1 MASLNTSTN
10 GPSIRSSYQGVVQA
24 PPPSGAAANSPTYA
38 QWAIFSVSAP
48 LVNAFQQDSGSK
60 ESVLKVQDTGE
71 GELQDLIEDFSE
83 GRIQFAFVK
92 VKDSNSG
99 LPKSVLIGWC
109 GEGVPE
115 RTKGYFTSHL
125 AAVSKILHGYHVQVT
140 ARSDRDLTPE
150 GIVQKVADASGS
162 KYSGGSAPSAPAT
175 APVAS
180 KPVFTPTQSGAGSSY
195 NPLGGA
201 ASRKTGRDSNVDED
215 GWGADA
221 PQVSRS
227 QIEKVPSAYQP
238 TKVNMA
244 ELTKQKQEPSRF
256 NAAPQQADT
265 DSGDVVKGGYQP
277 IGKVDIAAIRAKAK
291 KVEDDR
297 PTTVKGAYEPVGKV
311 DIAAI
316 RAKAQKPTD
325 EPSRHTSPA
334 PVKPPTTGGE
344 SEEPKSLSER
354 SSAFQQSE
362 RLTSLPKPKVA
373 NKLPSNFSGTKAPTP
388 GTFGLHS
395 ASPANAAPA
404 PVGAASR
411 TFADEGGKTP
421 AQIWAEKKAKKRG
434 TSGAT
439 ETHAPA
445 EPVTSQSSGGGEW
458 KSGYKGK
465 SWAPVAIA
473 TTATGKSA
481 ASDLEQQRTGE
492 QEHDHARDE
501 EEAPS
506 APAGGI
512 GALKD
517 RFKGAAPMGV
527 PSTGERDASPPP
539 VPSATRPTGGVSMPG
554 LPSRPAAAEEDED
567 DRGRHNIPSPP
578 RVVRSPTP
586 PTPERDES
594 PVRIAM
600 PVSRGSEPRIEAP
613 EERHHAPSMPVRS
626 LEKEVPRE
634 SELVDEPK
642 GQDPAR
648 AASAALAGAAFGGAA
663 VAASQSAQQGGKR
676 AIAQYDYEKAED
688 NEIELLEGEYVTE
701 IDMVDDDW
709 WMGTNSKG
717 ESGLFPSNYVE
728 LVEDD
733 EPAPAAPSRPSAP
746 EETPAPV
753 APAAPEPSSSGPTA
767 TAIYD
772 YEAAEDNELSF
783 EEDAK
788 ITDLEFPDEDWWF
801 GHLNG
806 KSGLFPSNYVQ
817 LDEK

>member
-1 MASLNTSTN
+1 MT
-10 GPSIRSSYQGVVQA
+10 
-24 PPPSGAAANSPTYA
+24 
-38 QWAIFSVSAP
+38 
-48 LVNAFQQDSGSK
+48 
-60 ESVLKVQDTGE
+60 DTDIS
-71 GELQDLIEDFSE
+71 Q
-83 GRIQFAFVK
+83 
-92 VKDSNSG
+92 
-99 LPKSVLIGWC
+99 
-109 GEGVPE
+109 
-115 RTKGYFTSHL
+115 
-125 AAVSKILHGYHVQVT
+125 GYHVQIT

-162 KYSGGSAPSAPAT
+162 KYSAGNAPA
-175 APVAS
+175 APAAASNPVVAS
-180 KPVFTPTQSGAGSSY
+180 KPVFTPTQSGTGSSY

-201 ASRKTGRDSNVDED
+201 ASRKIARDSNVDED

-256 NAAPQQADT
+256 NSAPQPDAD
-265 DSGDVVKGGYQP
+265 SSDVVKGGYQP

-334 PVKPPTTGGE
+334 PVKPSTTGGE
-344 SEEPKSLSER
+344 SDEPKSLSER

-373 NKLPSNFSGTKAPTP
+373 NKLPSSFTGTKPLTP

-395 ASPANAAPA
+395 AVTSAAPA

-421 AQIWAEKKAKKRG
+421 AQIWAEKKAKERG
-434 TSGAT
+434 TSGAA
-439 ETHAPA
+439 ETHTPA

-473 TTATGKSA
+473 TTASGPA
-481 ASDLEQQRTGE
+481 DSDLEQQRTGE
-492 QEHDHARDE
+492 HEHDHARDE

-506 APAGGI
+506 APTGGI

-517 RFKGAAPMGV
+517 RFKGAAPMGA
-527 PSTGERDASPPP
+527 PSTAERDVSPPP

-578 RVVRSPTP
+578 RVARSPTP

-600 PVSRGSEPRIEAP
+600 PVSRGSEPHIEAP

-634 SELVDEPK
+634 SDLPDEPK

-746 EETPAPV
+746 EEPAAPA

-788 ITDLEFPDEDWWF
+788 ITDLVSLNDKMSSTLLTCYRNSLMRIGGSAILTGSPDFSLQTTYSLTRSEKLPLGRCSWPKRYYRSILSLSTGEVCTDLHVKMPIF
-801 GHLNG
+801 IAQ
-806 KSGLFPSNYVQ
+806 SYVTVI
-817 LDEK
+817 LCEI

>member
-1 MASLNTSTN
+1 MFILLFLVAYTN
-10 GPSIRSSYQGVVQA
+10 I
-24 PPPSGAAANSPTYA
+24 
-38 QWAIFSVSAP
+38 
-48 LVNAFQQDSGSK
+48 
-60 ESVLKVQDTGE
+60 
-71 GELQDLIEDFSE
+71 LQ
-83 GRIQFAFVK
+83 
-92 VKDSNSG
+92 
-99 LPKSVLIGWC
+99 
-109 GEGVPE
+109 
-115 RTKGYFTSHL
+115 
-125 AAVSKILHGYHVQVT
+125 GYHVQVT

-150 GIVQKVADASGS
+150 GIIQKVADASGS
-162 KYSGGSAPSAPAT
+162 KYSAGSASAAPAA
-175 APVAS
+175 APLVAS

-201 ASRKTGRDSNVDED
+201 ASRKSGRDSNVDED

-256 NAAPQQADT
+256 NNAPQQPDA
-265 DSGDVVKGGYQP
+265 DSGDVVRGGYQP

-334 PVKPPTTGGE
+334 PVKPSAATEE
-344 SEEPKSLSER
+344 SDEPKSLADR
-354 SSAFQQSE
+354 SSAFHQSE

-373 NKLPSNFSGTKAPTP
+373 NKLPSNFAGTKALTP

-395 ASPANAAPA
+395 AVTNAAAAPA
-404 PVGAASR
+404 PVGVASR

-421 AQIWAEKKAKKRG
+421 AQIWAEKKAKERG

-445 EPVTSQSSGGGEW
+445 EPVTSQPSGGGEW

-473 TTATGKSA
+473 ATTTGKSA
-481 ASDLEQQRTGE
+481 TSDLDQQRTGE

-527 PSTGERDASPPP
+527 PAAAERDASPPP

-567 DRGRHNIPSPP
+567 DRGRLPSPP
-578 RVVRSPTP
+578 RVARSPTP

-600 PVSRGSEPRIEAP
+600 PVSRGNEPKIEAP
-613 EERHHAPSMPVRS
+613 EERHHAPSMPIRS

-634 SELVDEPK
+634 SELPDEPK

-648 AASAALAGAAFGGAA
+648 AASAALAGAAFGGAV
-663 VAASQSAQQGGKR
+663 VAAAQSTQQGGKR

-746 EETPAPV
+746 EETQAPV
-753 APAAPEPSSSGPTA
+753 PPAAPAAPEPTRSGPTA

-788 ITDLEFPDEDWWF
+788 ITDLVS
-801 GHLNG
+801 LNDLLSLTLLTCDRNSLMKIGGLATLTGSLDFSLQTMYSLTRSERSCPSRYSWPKRFYRYILSLSTG
-806 KSGLFPSNYVQ
+806 KVCTGFARDNAYIYCTKLYNRYPMY
-817 LDEK
+817 D